1 VDAVDEDG
9 MSSPEDGGA
18 AAGGLS
24 ELATIAGAE
33 KSIETAGGGRR
44 PDALTRIGRYAAGA
58 AIFGVVSGLGA
69 HLVLHFAM
77 AQLGPPPLQTVS
89 HLLPTSASSE
99 SNEQQEPTPVA
110 LSPEQVD
117 PRYLRMLFAFEDR
130 RFYSHYGV
138 DPFGIVRAA
147 RDLVWKQRIV
157 TGGSTLTMQVAR
169 LLDNQYKRTA
179 SVKLRQ
185 IVRAFQLEKQLTKK
199 EILSLYLGLAPF
211 GGRVKGVRAASL
223 KYFGKEPQNL
233 TDAEAA
239 LLVALPQ
246 APEARRLDRGAK
258 AALRARNFVLR
269 TVTAAGVLTPEEAQ
283 RAQLEPVAAVST
295 PMPPTPEMK
304 PVMKPATANV
314 AGLFA
319 GITLGINF
327 VAGPAAAEPV
337 APIANDYFLTSSQP
351 LVLDVRE
358 KLLKTLPEGTTQADR
373 DALWMYYA
381 GRSEPVW
388 VGKTGFT
395 RNADAVIEEIKRAG
409 DWGLDAAAFDIPPA
423 PDSSET
429 ARAEAELG
437 LSLAVLKYARHA
449 RGGRVEDPAT
459 QLSSYLDR
467 KPQLRPPFLVMTDI
481 AAADAPD
488 DYLRKLHPQNEQF
501 ERLRQ
506 QYLARRDGAPQQVV
520 VIPTK
525 GSKIYP
531 GNANPDIALIRERL
545 HVPIFNGEPERYDDA
560 LVEAVKAFQTKRD
573 ISPANGIINAKT
585 RRAFNEG
592 KEVSV
597 STLLANMEE
606 WRWMP
611 QDLGA
616 THVMVNIPE
625 YMVRVINNGQVVHS
639 ERVIVGELDKQTPVF
654 SQDLETIYFHPRWN
668 VPESIKVNEI
678 GPAIARGRRRD
689 MVVMRNGKVIKP
701 SRINWSRS
709 DIRDY
714 DVFQPSGPD
723 NALGL
728 MKFTFP
734 NKHSVYMHDTQNKG
748 LFSSAERTFSHGC
761 VRVKNPQRLA
771 EVLLGIDKDWK
782 PEDVATL
789 LKGDPEENG
798 VPLNNHIPV
807 HITYFTAQVD
817 ADGELTTEEDV
828 YGHEK
833 RITQAL
839 QGKWNSIRKGTDHLA
854 QVEMARRFDDS
865 ERSGRAKVRRS
876 GSGRR
881 VASRGSGGG
890 RSYAGGGRSGGG
902 GGGGAQRIV
911 SRSSS
916 ANDIFRR
923 SFGN

>member
-1 VDAVDEDG
+1 

-33 KSIETAGGGRR
+33 NSIETAGARG
-44 PDALTRIGRYAAGA
+44 PNALKRIGRYAACA
-58 AIFGVVSGLGA
+58 AIFGVVLGLGA
-69 HLVLHFAM
+69 HLVLHVAM

-99 SNEQQEPTPVA
+99 PDQKQEPTPVA
-110 LSPEQVD
+110 LAPEQVD

-147 RDLVWKQRIV
+147 RDLVWKQRVV

-185 IVRAFQLEKQLTKK
+185 IVRAFQLEQQLSKK

-223 KYFGKEPQNL
+223 KYFGKGPQNL

-246 APEARRLDRGAK
+246 APEARRLDRNAK

-269 TVTAAGVLTPEEAQ
+269 TVTTAGILTPEEAQ
-283 RAQLEPVAAVST
+283 RAQLEPVAAPSP

-304 PVMKPATANV
+304 PVLMPVTANV

-327 VAGPAAAEPV
+327 VAGPAAAEPI
-337 APIANDYFLTSSQP
+337 APIPNDYFLTSSQP

-388 VGKTGFT
+388 VGKSGFT
-395 RNADAVIEEIKRAG
+395 RNADAVIAEIKRAG
-409 DWGLDAAAFDIPPA
+409 DWGLDAAAFDLPPA
-423 PDSSET
+423 PDSSEK

-437 LSLAVLKYARHA
+437 LSLAVLKYARYA
-449 RGGRVEDPAT
+449 RGGRIDDPT
-459 QLSSYLDR
+459 TRLSSYLDR
-467 KPQLRPPFLVMTDI
+467 KPQVRPPFLVMTDI

-488 DYLRKLHPQNEQF
+488 DYLRKLHPQSEQF

-506 QYLARRDGAPQQVV
+506 QYLARRDGTPQQVV
-520 VIPTK
+520 AIPAK
-525 GSKIYP
+525 GNKIYP
-531 GNANPDIALIRERL
+531 GNANADIALIRQRL
-545 HVPIFNGEPERYDDA
+545 HVPAFAGEPERYDDA

-592 KEVSV
+592 KEVSA

-701 SRINWSRS
+701 SKVNWSRA

-761 VRVKNPQRLA
+761 VRVQNPQRLA
-771 EVLLGIDKDWK
+771 EVLLGIDKGWK
-782 PEDVATL
+782 PEDVAAL
-789 LKGDPEENG
+789 LKGDPAENG
-798 VPLNNHIPV
+798 VPLNHHIPV

-817 ADGELTTEEDV
+817 ADGEVTTEEDV

-839 QGKWNSIRKGTDHLA
+839 QGKWDFIKKGSDHLA
-854 QVEMARRFDDS
+854 QVEMAGRFEDA

-876 GSGRR
+876 GSSRRFASRNSGRR
-881 VASRGSGGG
+881 
-890 RSYAGGGRSGGG
+890 SYGG

-911 SRSSS
+911 SRGNS
-916 ANDIFRR
+916 ANDIFRQ

>member
-33 KSIETAGGGRR
+33 NSIETAGGEGR
-44 PDALTRIGRYAAGA
+44 PNALRRIGRYAACA
-58 AIFGVVSGLGA
+58 AIFGVVLGLGT
-69 HLVLHFAM
+69 HLVLQFAM

-89 HLLPTSASSE
+89 HLLPTWAPSE
-99 SNEQQEPTPVA
+99 ADQKQEATPVA

-185 IVRAFQLEKQLTKK
+185 IVRAFQLEQQLTKK

-246 APEARRLDRGAK
+246 APEARRLDRDAK

-283 RAQLEPVAAVST
+283 RAQLEPVAAAST
-295 PMPPTPEMK
+295 PMPPNPEMK

-337 APIANDYFLTSSQP
+337 APIPNDYFLTSSQP

-388 VGKTGFT
+388 VGKTGFKP
-395 RNADAVIEEIKRAG
+395 NAEAVIAEIKRAG

-423 PDSSET
+423 PDSSEK

-437 LSLAVLKYARHA
+437 LSLGVLKYARYA
-449 RGGRVEDPAT
+449 RGGRIEDPAT

-467 KPQLRPPFLVMTDI
+467 KPQLRPPFLIMTDI
-481 AAADAPD
+481 AASDAPD
-488 DYLRKLHPQNEQF
+488 AYLRKMNPQSEQF

-506 QYLARRDGAPQQVV
+506 QYLARRDGSPHQAV

-531 GNANPDIALIRERL
+531 GSTNEDIALIRERL

-560 LVEAVKAFQTKRD
+560 LVETVKAFQMKRD

-592 KEVSV
+592 KEVSA

-611 QDLGA
+611 QDLGE

-668 VPESIKVNEI
+668 VPESIKVKEI
-678 GPAIARGRRRD
+678 LPSLARGGGYFHRQG
-689 MVVMRNGKVIKP
+689 MKLVRNGREIK
-701 SRINWSRS
+701 SSSVNWGKA
-709 DIRDY
+709 DIRNY
-714 DVFQPSGPD
+714 DVYQPSGPG

-734 NKHSVYMHDTQNKG
+734 NKHSVYMHDTQSKG
-748 LFSSAERTFSHGC
+748 LFSSTERTFSHGC

-771 EVLLGIDKDWK
+771 EVLLGIDKGWK
-782 PEDVATL
+782 PEYVAAL

-798 VPLNNHIPV
+798 VPLNHHIPV

-817 ADGELTTEEDV
+817 ADGEVTTEEDV

-839 QGKWNSIRKGTDHLA
+839 QGKWDSIKKGSDHLA
-854 QVEMARRFDDS
+854 QVEMAQRFDDS
-865 ERSGRAKVRRS
+865 ERFGRAKVRRS
-876 GSGRR
+876 GGSRR
-881 VASRGSGGG
+881 VVS
-890 RSYAGGGRSGGG
+890 RSYGGG
-902 GGGGAQRIV
+902 GGGSPQRIV
-911 SRSSS
+911 SRGNS
-916 ANDIFRR
+916 ANDIFRQ
-923 SFGN
+923 SFGY